1 MHRRIATLQAV
12 FTDIANERMAGLPL
26 LNPRLQ
32 VEAIGFERWPD
43 APQGGPG
50 SAPPL
55 PAPTA
60 PAAPDDSA
68 CALGV
73 LVTPWFMNLVCL
85 PLRLLDQPQAVG
97 QRLPWQIAGQRFD
110 FLVAHEP
117 ALGCFAACSLFSPMQ
132 DFSDAETARATALMV
147 LQLLRQ
153 PPEQPPAHASA
164 DASSTTAASA
174 TAAAAASAS
183 ASPIAAPA
191 VAAPA
196 TASLSSAIA
205 ARPSGPARRGF
216 LFGRSA
222 ATR

>member
-1 MHRRIATLQAV
+1 VHSRVATLQAV
-12 FTDIANERMAGLPL
+12 FADIASGRMAGLPL

-55 PAPTA
+55 PAPAA

-132 DFSDAETARATALMV
+132 DFSDAVAARTTALMV

-153 PPEQPPAHASA
+153 PPEQPQAHASA
-164 DASSTTAASA
+164 DASSVTAASA
-174 TAAAAASAS
+174 TAASAASPS
-183 ASPIAAPA
+183 AIAT
-191 VAAPA
+191 PA